1 MVEKDDGAEG
11 AIIRHAAD
19 DRPSGYYKKMYERA
33 SSLGKI
39 GVWEC
44 DLATEALTWTD
55 TVYDLFDFPK
65 WATPSRSTTLELY
78 EPDSRREMEA
88 RRAEAIANCS
98 AFSVD
103 VAIHTQLGNSRWIR
117 ITGDVELENGQ
128 AVRIYG
134 TKQDITAEKEAQ
146 VQIAALQTSL
156 IHRSR
161 ESAIDAMRS
170 TLAHELNQPLAAI
183 AVYVGALQSALTA
196 HVLDPAATSEILGAI
211 ERCTSRAGSILRDAG
226 RLSATS
232 QRRPSTFDLSD
243 AVRDACQL
251 ALADASANLKI
262 TYALHSGLHGF
273 GDPIQIQQVVIILAR
288 NACEAME
295 GLEREEIEITATEN
309 AGFAE
314 VSICDCGVGISDDAT
329 GSIFDAFLTTKP
341 GGTGI
346 GLSIARTIV
355 EAQGGKLTAQNN
367 PAGGATF
374 RFSIPMG
381 PQQLIPVR

>member
-1 MVEKDDGAEG
+1 MAENSAGADAA
-11 AIIRHAAD
+11 AICNAAD
-19 DRPSGYYKKMYERA
+19 DRPIGYYKKMYERA

-55 TVYDLFDFPK
+55 TVYDLFDLPK
-65 WATPSRSTTLELY
+65 SATPSRTTTLALY
-78 EPDSRREMEA
+78 EPESRREMEA

-98 AFSVD
+98 TFSVD
-103 VAIHTQLGNSRWIR
+103 VAIHTVLGNSRWIR
-117 ITGDVELENGQ
+117 ITGDVELEHGR

-146 VQIAALQTSL
+146 LQIAALQTSL

-183 AVYVGALQSALTA
+183 AAYVGALQNALKSDL
-196 HVLDPAATSEILGAI
+196 LDAAATTEILSAI
-211 ERCTSRAGSILRDAG
+211 EMCTSRAGRILRDAG
-226 RLSATS
+226 RLPATW
-232 QRRPSTFDLSD
+232 QRKPSTFDLSS

-251 ALADASANLKI
+251 ALADAPASLKI
-262 TYALHSGLHGF
+262 TYALRSGLHGF

-288 NACEAME
+288 NAREAME
-295 GLEREEIEITATEN
+295 GLEREEIEITTTEN
-309 AGFAE
+309 AGCAE
-314 VSICDCGVGISDDAT
+314 VSISDCGAGISDDVR
-329 GSIFDAFLTTKP
+329 GSIFDAFVTTKP

-355 EAQGGKLTAQNN
+355 EAHGGKLTAKNN

-374 RFSIPMG
+374 CFSIPVG
-381 PQQLIPVR
+381 PDD